1 MKRRAGHVTR
11 FGFFKR
17 GFKKR
22 KLRTQ
27 VFLFWWRKSVL
38 LLQSFPC
45 YRGMGQAWTA
55 KDVLTFRQHVN
66 GVLGIKN
73 TGFRKNR
80 LTVFLW
86 RDEKGGFWIRR
97 YHSKSPSP
105 DHTSYSAF
113 HACKECYHDSNTL
126 RVEAAWCGSVFFFS
140 RTEQKIS
147 VFKII
152 QIRVA
157 DSFVLSEVYI

>member
-1 MKRRAGHVTR
+1 
-11 FGFFKR
+11 
-17 GFKKR
+17 
-22 KLRTQ
+22 
-27 VFLFWWRKSVL
+27 
-38 LLQSFPC
+38 
-45 YRGMGQAWTA
+45 MGQAWTA

-66 GVLGIKN
+66 GVLRIKN
-73 TGFRKNR
+73 TGFRKHR

-86 RDEKGGFWIRR
+86 TDENGGFRIRR
-97 YHSKSPSP
+97 CHTKSPSP

-126 RVEAAWCGSVFFFS
+126 RVEAYFFS
-140 RTEQKIS
+140 ITEQNIS